1 MPTANSVGL
10 TVLNQGVQSVTVSR
24 LQPGSGERKHAGGK
38 PMYQGPGQRALV
50 LLLPFLVQDLSHKA
64 HPTVK
69 SLRLFSVSAA
79 VRKY

>member
-1 MPTANSVGL
+1 MPTANSMGL

-38 PMYQGPGQRALV
+38 PCIKGQARGHSF